1 VILMNDFK
9 LHAARLEPALSEA
22 LTRVLHSGWYIL
34 GKEVEAFE
42 REFAAY
48 LGVAHAVGVG
58 NGMDALQ
65 LGLMAWDIG
74 PGDEVITTPN
84 SAFASTLAILRV
96 GATPV
101 FVDLDERDYAL
112 DVRKIEAAIT
122 ERTRALLPVHIYGRA
137 ADLTALEAIA
147 QRRGLM
153 LLNDACQAHG
163 ARHKGRDIASY
174 GAASAY
180 SFYPTKNLGC
190 LGDGGMIVC
199 ADADK
204 AVRLRGLRDYG
215 QKQRYQHTEPGL
227 NSRLDELQAAVL
239 REKLKH
245 LPAHTAHRRTI
256 ARRYVEN
263 LSGLPLVLPNYDDEA
278 VWHLF
283 VLRADKRDA
292 LSQFLRER
300 EIQSLVHYPVII
312 PEQPAMKRP
321 YTRGSLPIA
330 ERCAREFLS
339 LPIHPELSLAEV
351 DSVCAG
357 VRAFFESA

>member
-1 VILMNDFK
+1 MNDFK
-9 LHAARLEPALSEA
+9 RHVARLEPVLSQA
-22 LTRVLHSGWYIL
+22 LTRVLQSGWYIL

-48 LGVAHAVGVG
+48 VGAAHAVGVG

-65 LGLMAWDIG
+65 LGLMAWDVG

-112 DVRKIEAAIT
+112 DVAKIEAAIT
-122 ERTRALLPVHIYGRA
+122 PRTRALLPVHIYGRA
-137 ADLTALEAIA
+137 ANLSALQTIA
-147 QRRGLM
+147 DQHKLV

-163 ARHKGRDIASY
+163 ARHKGRDIATY

-199 ADADK
+199 DDADK
-204 AVRLRGLRDYG
+204 AARLRSLRDYG
-215 QKQRYQHTEPGL
+215 QKQRYHHTEAGL

-239 REKLKH
+239 REKLKQ
-245 LPAHTAHRRTI
+245 LPAHTAHRRAI
-256 ARRYVEN
+256 AARY
-263 LSGLPLVLPNYDDEA
+263 LAGLTGLPLALPGYDEEA

-283 VLRADKRDA
+283 VVRTEKRDA
-292 LSQFLRER
+292 LSAFLRER

-312 PEQPAMKRP
+312 PEQPAMARP
-321 YTRGSLPIA
+321 YTRGSLPVA
-330 ERCAREFLS
+330 EHCAREFLS
-339 LPIHPELSLAEV
+339 LPIHPELSFAEV
-351 DSVCAG
+351 DTVCAA
-357 VRAFFESA
+357 VRAFFESP